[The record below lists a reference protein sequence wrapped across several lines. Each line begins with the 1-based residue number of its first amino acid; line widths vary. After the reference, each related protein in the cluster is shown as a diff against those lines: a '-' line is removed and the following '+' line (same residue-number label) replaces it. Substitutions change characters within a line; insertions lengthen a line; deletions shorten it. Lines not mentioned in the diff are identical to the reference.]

1 MIRIAI
7 IEDELPAIQKLK
19 RFIAALEEP
28 TEVIGE
34 MGSIAEAIDFLQSSP
49 VDLLIS
55 DIQLQDGTAFEIYQQ
70 VSISCPVIFT
80 TAYDQF
86 WMNAFETNGIDY
98 LLKPF
103 TKERFLKAWN
113 KFLLLRKSEKG
124 KELQF
129 DNLSRLLEQHLSE
142 RKYKKRFTVQ
152 ISQRIYLLEVESIA
166 FFEAKDGLVLA
177 FDREGKKHML
187 NEATLREIENQLNPA
202 DFYRLN
208 RSELINKNFI
218 EKVER
223 FSKNILAVKLKGY
236 PAYYKTSQATTAS
249 FREWLDQG

>member
-19 RFIAALEEP
+19 RFIAELEEP
-28 TEVIGE
+28 TEVLGE
-34 MGSIAEAIDFLQSSP
+34 MGSIAEAIEFLQSTT

-55 DIQLQDGTAFEIYQQ
+55 DIQLHDGTAFDIYKQ
-70 VSISCPVIFT
+70 VSVGCPIIFT
-80 TAYDQF
+80 TAYDQY

-103 TKERFLKAWN
+103 SKDRFLKAWN
-113 KFLLLRKSEKG
+113 KFLLLRKSEKE
-124 KELQF
+124 KDIQLA
-129 DNLSRLLEQHLSE
+129 NLSRLIEQNLSE
-142 RKYKKRFTVQ
+142 KKFKKRFAVQ
-152 ISQRIYLLEVESIA
+152 NNQRIYLLEVDTIVL
-166 FFEAKDGLVLA
+166 FEAKDGLVLA
-177 FDREGKKHML
+177 FDKEGKKHIL
-187 NEATLREIENQLNPA
+187 NYPTLREVEAQLNPA

-223 FSKNILAVKLKGY
+223 FSKNILAVKLKVY
-236 PAYYKTSQATTAS
+236 PDYYKTSQATTAS
-249 FREWLDQG
+249 FREWLDQ

>member
-19 RFIAALEEP
+19 RFIAELEEP
-28 TEVIGE
+28 TEVLGE
-34 MGSIAEAIDFLQSSP
+34 LGSIAEAIEFLQSTT

-55 DIQLQDGTAFEIYQQ
+55 DIQLHDGTAFDIYKQ
-70 VSISCPVIFT
+70 VSVGCPIIFT
-80 TAYDQF
+80 TAYDQY

-103 TKERFLKAWN
+103 SKDRFLKAWN
-113 KFLLLRKSEKG
+113 KFLLLRKSEKE
-124 KELQF
+124 KDIQLA
-129 DNLSRLLEQHLSE
+129 NLSRLIEQNLSE
-142 RKYKKRFTVQ
+142 KKFKKRFAVQ
-152 ISQRIYLLEVESIA
+152 NNQRIYLLEVDAIVL
-166 FFEAKDGLVLA
+166 FEAKDGLVLA
-177 FDREGKKHML
+177 FDKEGKKHIL
-187 NEATLREIENQLNPA
+187 NYPTLREVEAQLNPA

-236 PAYYKTSQATTAS
+236 PDYYKTSQATTAS

>member
-19 RFIAALEEP
+19 RFIAELEEP
-28 TEVIGE
+28 TEVVGE
-34 MGSIAEAIDFLQSSP
+34 MGSIAEAIEFLPSTR

-55 DIQLQDGTAFEIYQQ
+55 DIQLHDGTAFDIYQQ
-70 VSISCPVIFT
+70 VSVGCPIIFT
-80 TAYDQF
+80 TAYDQY

-103 TKERFLKAWN
+103 SKDRFLKAWN
-113 KFLLLRKSEKG
+113 KFLLLRKSEKE
-124 KELQF
+124 KDIQLANLTRLIEQ
-129 DNLSRLLEQHLSE
+129 NLSE
-142 RKYKKRFTVQ
+142 KKFKKRFAVQ
-152 ISQRIYLLEVESIA
+152 NNQRIYLLEVDAIV

-177 FDREGKKHML
+177 FDKEGKKHIL
-187 NEATLREIENQLNPA
+187 NYPTLREVEAQLNPA

-208 RSELINKNFI
+208 RGELISKNFI

-236 PAYYKTSQATTAS
+236 PDYYKTSQATTAS

>member
-19 RFIAALEEP
+19 RFIAELEEP
-28 TEVIGE
+28 TEVVGE
-34 MGSIAEAIDFLQSSP
+34 MGSIAEAIEFLQSTT

-55 DIQLQDGTAFEIYQQ
+55 DIQLHDGTAFDIYQQ
-70 VSISCPVIFT
+70 VPVGCPIIFT
-80 TAYDQF
+80 TAYDQY

-103 TKERFLKAWN
+103 SKDRFLKAWN
-113 KFLLLRKSEKG
+113 KFLLLRKSEKL
-124 KELQF
+124 KDVQLTNLYKLIEE
-129 DNLSRLLEQHLSE
+129 NLSE
-142 RKYKKRFTVQ
+142 KKFKKRFAVQ
-152 ISQRIYLLEVESIA
+152 NGQRIYLLEVNTVVLL
-166 FFEAKDGLVLA
+166 EAKDGLVLA
-177 FDREGKKHML
+177 HDKDGKKHIL
-187 NEATLREIENQLNPA
+187 NYPTLREAEAQLDPA

-208 RSELINKNFI
+208 RSELICKNYI

-236 PAYYKTSQATTAS
+236 PEYYKTSQATTAS
-249 FREWLDQG
+249 FREWLDQ